1 MKTINLLCR
10 TKTIVSFLALTALF
24 TTACSEINDDNIAPD
39 DQEQGDGSD
48 TDIQSQY
55 VIAVSPASD
64 AADILLYSDSMESGD
79 LTVLGSGVETGLIS
93 AQWYFYND
101 QRVFGFK
108 YSDGDPTPMQTFISD
123 GTKPVAGN
131 TYESYRFTT
140 YGTWGDYV
148 VTSSSNSYTSQS
160 TGVYEPYYGT
170 EVYPRYMQIAR
181 YKSESGSVETYDF
194 ESDDYLGTGEY
205 TNFAGFAES
214 DGKLYVSVYPMGI
227 TGYGA
232 TKYTESLEDESGDY
246 YGDKA
251 SYLNYISSGW
261 GGTNSGSFKPS
272 EAASTLFPDQFHIAI
287 FANESDFPHN
297 PTLIKDD
304 RMSPACGR
312 QQSAQYPTIAAD
324 QDENIYIFSPGNERS
339 YTTGKQLYS
348 DVAKT
353 DEYAISFSGSDDG
366 LFYQS
371 KGTHKAS
378 VMRIQKGETVL
389 DESYGVFDVESVMGD
404 RSFLCCYFIEG
415 SDSKFLVKA
424 MNESNV
430 QYSSANNKY
439 YVVDV
444 VNKSAIEVTGM
455 PEPTT
460 ITSASRNP
468 LFEDGKAYVGITS
481 SENNNPAI
489 YMIDSETGVA
499 TKTAEI
505 ECYNI
510 LSIGKLSK

>member
-1 MKTINLLCR
+1 MK
-10 TKTIVSFLALTALF
+10 KTNYFSKLF
-24 TTACSEINDDNIAPD
+24 TYASFILFTAALSTACTESA
-39 DQEQGDGSD
+39 
-48 TDIQSQY
+48 TDPLDPEEENNTITAGQY
-55 VIAVSPASD
+55 VIAVSPSSD
-64 AADILLYSDSMESGD
+64 AADILLYADSLNASG
-79 LTVLGSGVETGLIS
+79 LTVMGSGVETSLIS
-93 AQWYFYND
+93 AQWYFYNQ

-108 YSDGDPTPMQTFISD
+108 YSDGDPTPMQTFVTD

-148 VTSSSNSYTSQS
+148 ITSSSNSYTAEE
-160 TGVYEPYYGT
+160 TGVYDPFYNT

-181 YKSESGSVETYDF
+181 YKAESGTVATYDF

-205 TNFAGFAES
+205 TNFAGFAEA
-214 DGKLYVSVYPMGI
+214 GGNLYVSVYPMGV

-232 TKYTESLEDESGDY
+232 TKYTSDLQEESLSY
-246 YGDKA
+246 YGA
-251 SYLNYISSGW
+251 GSECLNYLSSGW
-261 GGTNSGSFKPS
+261 GGTNSGSFKPG
-272 EAASTLFPDQFHIAI
+272 EAASTLFPDQFHIAV
-287 FANESDFPHN
+287 FTSEDNFPDK
-297 PTLIKDD
+297 PVLIKDG

-324 QDENIYIFSPGNERS
+324 QDENIYVFSPGNERS

-353 DEYAISFSGSDDG
+353 DEYAIDFAGSSDG
-366 LFYQS
+366 LFYQA

-378 VMRIQKGETVL
+378 VMRIKKGETAL

-404 RSFLCCYFIEG
+404 RSFISSLYIKG

-424 MNESNV
+424 MNEANV

-444 VNKSAIEVTGM
+444 VNKTAVEVTGM
-455 PEPTT
+455 PEPTS
-460 ITSASRNP
+460 ITSTSRNP
-468 LFEDGKAYVGITS
+468 YFEDGKAYVGITS
-481 SENNNPAI
+481 SENSNPAI
-489 YMIDSETGVA
+489 YMIDSDNGVG
-499 TKTAEI
+499 TKMTEI

-510 LSIGKLSK
+510 LSIGKLAQ